1 MGYNY
6 VMLDLDDQNNSIS
19 TSKNLHQ
26 KTNNDFYQMLK
37 TRNDLNIY
45 HTCNCLLAFFL
56 KSRH

>member
-45 HTCNCLLAFFL
+45 HTCNCLLAFFF
-56 KSRH
+56 KK